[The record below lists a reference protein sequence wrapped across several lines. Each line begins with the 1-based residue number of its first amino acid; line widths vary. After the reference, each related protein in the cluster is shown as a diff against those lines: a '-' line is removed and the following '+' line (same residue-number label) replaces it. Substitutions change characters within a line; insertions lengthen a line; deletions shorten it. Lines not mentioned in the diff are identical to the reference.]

1 MHHRLLPYVA
11 CLFHSQG
18 LRLAQLPRHFRGW
31 LGLVR
36 VRDQRRWSHRGHQEN
51 MEGLDAMYQDTDCTN
66 LVLVSLLDI
75 LGSRHAGV

>member
-1 MHHRLLPYVA
+1 
-11 CLFHSQG
+11 
-18 LRLAQLPRHFRGW
+18 
-31 LGLVR
+31 
-36 VRDQRRWSHRGHQEN
+36 